1 MPRTKKADITPA
13 TYSYEW
19 ADAEQSGLKRTDAEG
34 NIAFVP
40 AAEGN
45 RDYAE
50 FVSSGA
56 TAAPYVAPPEPEPLT
71 TEEKVNR
78 LLVDYDLTREE
89 MRSALAV
96 KTTKK

>member
-1 MPRTKKADITPA
+1 MPRTKTADIAPA
-13 TYSYEW
+13 TYTYEW
-19 ADAEQSGLKRTDAEG
+19 TDADQTGLKRTDAEG
-34 NIAFVP
+34 NVAFVP
-40 AAEGN
+40 VAEGN

-78 LLVDYDLTREE
+78 LLSDYGLTREE
-89 MRSALAV
+89 MSAALAA
-96 KTTKK
+96 K